1 MRLIVRLLA
10 LSLTIHARLE
20 SKSINGEK
28 SSLKHSARCFFHHFS
43 THAQNINHLIMSEED
58 NQEEEVFGD
67 GEDDDDDRTSRRWE
81 KNEMKREEDKYT
93 LSELIGIGSFGA
105 VYKASKMRTEKED
118 KDDETE
124 EEVAIKIL
132 PFFDNNVNK
141 KPTTI
146 EDNEDDDDDA
156 LMKQQKDGM
165 RRDIEKEIE
174 VLHASK
180 HENVTKYFK
189 SFVTAN
195 CSQVWI
201 VMEFCGGGS
210 VRDILNA
217 FLVSKVVNK
226 GFREDVVAYVSFGAL
241 SGLQYLH
248 ENGRIHRDIKCGNI
262 LLTRRGEVK
271 LADFGVATQL
281 QEGANERAK
290 TFVGTPHWMAPEV
303 ISSEGNNGGGGEE
316 KSTSGKDKRSKK
328 FSRPSSSFGQGY
340 DGKADVWALGISA
353 IEMAEMHPPRH
364 DVHPM
369 RVIFQIAVD
378 ASPELNRR
386 GEWSLAF
393 HDFIAQA
400 LKRDPRGRA
409 SAQALRRHEFFKNAK
424 IKAGGDWRAARR
436 VLVEEL
442 IPLGVSHKKEKLEEK
457 YGGLDPNVDAYMTL
471 LMKGALGGGGQR
483 RLSQYSNKEGSDY
496 SSSDTLRKS
505 NSGSDIRDY
514 GTMIYRSN
522 RSVGSVGRN
531 AKEDKMSKTHAPP
544 PVLSSSLPHKHHHGE
559 NKTSAEI
566 LSAALNDPSILNKV
580 NEDSSTGEG
589 STSLLAQNQLKSGM
603 PIEELQRMVLG
614 RDEKEDVDR
623 ERLRL
628 KAIKNFQK
636 DALLRECLEFART
649 KKTTDSGTH
658 DVKQF
663 ASVASAARQFFKLFG
678 LLDVDERCN
687 NSENSD
693 DLESE
698 DEIDEET
705 KRRNKSRLK
714 DETEDAKRL
723 LDRASDIEK
732 ELLAFERSPFDF

>member
-1 MRLIVRLLA
+1 
-10 LSLTIHARLE
+10 
-20 SKSINGEK
+20 
-28 SSLKHSARCFFHHFS
+28 
-43 THAQNINHLIMSEED
+43 MSD
-58 NQEEEVFGD
+58 NQEDQDEEVFG
-67 GEDDDDDRTSRRWE
+67 EDDTDDRTSPQWE
-81 KNEMKREEDKYT
+81 KKKEKREEEKYT

-105 VYKASKMRTEKED
+105 VYKASMMRTEKDEKED
-118 KDDETE
+118 DDE

-132 PFFDNNVNK
+132 PFFDNNSNK
-141 KPTTI
+141 KLTPI
-146 EDNEDDDDDA
+146 EDEENDDDA

-189 SFVTAN
+189 SFVTSN

-226 GFREDVVAYVSFGAL
+226 GFREDVVAYVCFGAL

-316 KSTSGKDKRSKK
+316 KSNSGTDKRSKQ
-328 FSRPSSSFGQGY
+328 FSRSSSSFGQGY

-424 IKAGGDWRAARR
+424 IKAGGDWRLARR

-531 AKEDKMSKTHAPP
+531 AKEDKMSKTHAAPP
-544 PVLSSSLPHKHHHGE
+544 LVLSSSLPHKHHHGE

-580 NEDSSTGEG
+580 NEDSSTGEA
-589 STSLLAQNQLKSGM
+589 STSLLAQNQLKSGL

-649 KKTTDSGTH
+649 RKTADLGAH
-658 DVKQF
+658 DVKDL
-663 ASVASAARQFFKLFG
+663 ALVASAARQFFKLFG
-678 LLDVDERCN
+678 LLDDNERYN

-698 DEIDEET
+698 
-705 KRRNKSRLK
+705 

-732 ELLAFERSPFDF
+732 ELHSNSHSPFDF

>member
-1 MRLIVRLLA
+1 
-10 LSLTIHARLE
+10 
-20 SKSINGEK
+20 
-28 SSLKHSARCFFHHFS
+28 
-43 THAQNINHLIMSEED
+43 MSD
-58 NQEEEVFGD
+58 NQEDQDEEVFGE
-67 GEDDDDDRTSRRWE
+67 EDTDDRTSPRRE
-81 KNEMKREEDKYT
+81 KKKEKREEEKYA

-105 VYKASKMRTEKED
+105 VYKASMMRTEKDEKED
-118 KDDETE
+118 HDE

-132 PFFDNNVNK
+132 PFFDNNSNK
-141 KPTTI
+141 KLTPI
-146 EDNEDDDDDA
+146 EDEENDDDA

-189 SFVTAN
+189 SFVTSN

-226 GFREDVVAYVSFGAL
+226 GFREDVVAYVCFGAL

-316 KSTSGKDKRSKK
+316 KSNSGTDKRSKQ
-328 FSRPSSSFGQGY
+328 FSRSSSSFGQGY

-424 IKAGGDWRAARR
+424 IKAGGDWRLARR

-514 GTMIYRSN
+514 GTIIYRSN

-531 AKEDKMSKTHAPP
+531 AKEDKMSKTHAAPP
-544 PVLSSSLPHKHHHGE
+544 LVLSSSLPHKHHHGE

-580 NEDSSTGEG
+580 NEDSSTGEA
-589 STSLLAQNQLKSGM
+589 STSLLAQDQLKSGL

-649 KKTTDSGTH
+649 RKTADLGAH
-658 DVKQF
+658 DVKDL
-663 ASVASAARQFFKLFG
+663 ALVASAARQFFKLFG
-678 LLDVDERCN
+678 LLDDNERYN

-698 DEIDEET
+698 DE
-705 KRRNKSRLK
+705 
-714 DETEDAKRL
+714 TEDGKRL

-732 ELLAFERSPFDF
+732 ELHSNSHSPFDF

>member
-1 MRLIVRLLA
+1 
-10 LSLTIHARLE
+10 
-20 SKSINGEK
+20 
-28 SSLKHSARCFFHHFS
+28 
-43 THAQNINHLIMSEED
+43 MSD
-58 NQEEEVFGD
+58 NQEDQDEEVFGEND
-67 GEDDDDDRTSRRWE
+67 TDVRMSPRWE
-81 KNEMKREEDKYT
+81 KKKEKREEEKYA

-105 VYKASKMRTEKED
+105 VYKASMMRTEKDEKED
-118 KDDETE
+118 DDD

-132 PFFDNNVNK
+132 PFFDNNSNK
-141 KPTTI
+141 KLTPI
-146 EDNEDDDDDA
+146 EDEENDDDA

-189 SFVTAN
+189 SFVTSN

-226 GFREDVVAYVSFGAL
+226 GFREDVVAYVCFGAL

-316 KSTSGKDKRSKK
+316 KSNSGTDKRSKQ
-328 FSRPSSSFGQGY
+328 FSRSSSSFAQGY

-424 IKAGGDWRAARR
+424 IKAGGDWRLARR

-531 AKEDKMSKTHAPP
+531 AKEDKMSKTHAAPP
-544 PVLSSSLPHKHHHGE
+544 LVLSSSLPHKHHHGE

-580 NEDSSTGEG
+580 NEDSSTGEA
-589 STSLLAQNQLKSGM
+589 STSLLAQDQLKSGL

-649 KKTTDSGTH
+649 RKTADLGAH
-658 DVKQF
+658 DVKDL
-663 ASVASAARQFFKLFG
+663 ALVASAARQFFKLFG
-678 LLDVDERCN
+678 LLDDNERYN

-698 DEIDEET
+698 DE
-705 KRRNKSRLK
+705 
-714 DETEDAKRL
+714 TEDAKRL
-723 LDRASDIEK
+723 LDRSSDIEK
-732 ELLAFERSPFDF
+732 ELHSNSHSPFDF

>member
-1 MRLIVRLLA
+1 
-10 LSLTIHARLE
+10 
-20 SKSINGEK
+20 
-28 SSLKHSARCFFHHFS
+28 
-43 THAQNINHLIMSEED
+43 MSD
-58 NQEEEVFGD
+58 NQEDQDEEVFG
-67 GEDDDDDRTSRRWE
+67 EDDTDVRTSSRWE
-81 KNEMKREEDKYT
+81 KKKEKREEEKYA

-105 VYKASKMRTEKED
+105 VYKASMMRTEKDEKED
-118 KDDETE
+118 DDD

-132 PFFDNNVNK
+132 PFFDNNSNK
-141 KPTTI
+141 KLTPI
-146 EDNEDDDDDA
+146 EDEENDDDA

-189 SFVTAN
+189 SFVTSN

-226 GFREDVVAYVSFGAL
+226 GFREDVVAYVCFGAL

-316 KSTSGKDKRSKK
+316 KSNSGTDKRSKQ
-328 FSRPSSSFGQGY
+328 FSRSSSSFAQGY

-424 IKAGGDWRAARR
+424 IKAGGDWRLARR

-531 AKEDKMSKTHAPP
+531 AKEDKMSKTHAAPP
-544 PVLSSSLPHKHHHGE
+544 LVLSSSLPHKHHHGE

-580 NEDSSTGEG
+580 NEDSSTGEA
-589 STSLLAQNQLKSGM
+589 STSLLAQNQLKSGL

-614 RDEKEDVDR
+614 RDEKEGVDR

-649 KKTTDSGTH
+649 RKTADLGAH
-658 DVKQF
+658 DVKDL
-663 ASVASAARQFFKLFG
+663 ALVATAARQFFKLFG
-678 LLDVDERCN
+678 LLDDNERYN

-698 DEIDEET
+698 
-705 KRRNKSRLK
+705 

-732 ELLAFERSPFDF
+732 ELHSNSHSPFDF

>member
-1 MRLIVRLLA
+1 
-10 LSLTIHARLE
+10 
-20 SKSINGEK
+20 
-28 SSLKHSARCFFHHFS
+28 
-43 THAQNINHLIMSEED
+43 MSEEED
-58 NQEEEVFGD
+58 QEEEVFGD

-105 VYKASKMRTEKED
+105 VYKASKMRTEKDD
-118 KDDETE
+118 KDDERE

-146 EDNEDDDDDA
+146 EDNEDEDDDA

-226 GFREDVVAYVSFGAL
+226 GFREDVVAYVCFGAL

-316 KSTSGKDKRSKK
+316 KSTSGKEKRSKK

-589 STSLLAQNQLKSGM
+589 STSLLAQNQLKSGL

>member
-1 MRLIVRLLA
+1 
-10 LSLTIHARLE
+10 
-20 SKSINGEK
+20 
-28 SSLKHSARCFFHHFS
+28 
-43 THAQNINHLIMSEED
+43 MSE
-58 NQEEEVFGD
+58 NQEDQDEEVFGEND
-67 GEDDDDDRTSRRWE
+67 SDDRESRRWE
-81 KNEMKREEDKYT
+81 KKKEKREEEKYT

-105 VYKASKMRTEKED
+105 VYKASMMRTEKDD

-132 PFFDNNVNK
+132 PFFDNSNK

-146 EDNEDDDDDA
+146 EDEENDDDDDDDG

-189 SFVTAN
+189 SFVTST

-226 GFREDVVAYVSFGAL
+226 GFREDVVAYVCFGAL

-303 ISSEGNNGGGGEE
+303 ISSEGNNGGGEEE
-316 KSTSGKDKRSKK
+316 KSTSGTDKRSKK
-328 FSRPSSSFGQGY
+328 FSRPSSSFVQGY

-424 IKAGGDWRAARR
+424 IKAGGDWRLARR

-544 PVLSSSLPHKHHHGE
+544 PLVLSSSLPHKHHNGE

-580 NEDSSTGEG
+580 NEDSSTGEA
-589 STSLLAQNQLKSGM
+589 STSLLAQNQLKSGL

-649 KKTTDSGTH
+649 KKTADLGAH
-658 DVKQF
+658 DVKDL

-678 LLDVDERCN
+678 LLDGDE

-693 DLESE
+693 VESE

-705 KRRNKSRLK
+705 KRQRRK

-732 ELLAFERSPFDF
+732 ELHSNSHSPFDF

>member
-1 MRLIVRLLA
+1 MFSPFFLRAYASIVV
-10 LSLTIHARLE
+10 
-20 SKSINGEK
+20 
-28 SSLKHSARCFFHHFS
+28 
-43 THAQNINHLIMSEED
+43 MSD
-58 NQEEEVFGD
+58 NQEDQDEEVFG
-67 GEDDDDDRTSRRWE
+67 EDDTDDRTSSRWE
-81 KNEMKREEDKYT
+81 KKKEKREEEKYA

-105 VYKASKMRTEKED
+105 VYKASMMRTEKDEKED
-118 KDDETE
+118 DDD

-132 PFFDNNVNK
+132 PFFDNNSNK
-141 KPTTI
+141 KLTPI
-146 EDNEDDDDDA
+146 EDEENDDDA

-189 SFVTAN
+189 SFVTSN

-226 GFREDVVAYVSFGAL
+226 GFREDVVAYVCFGAL

-316 KSTSGKDKRSKK
+316 KSNSGTDKRSKQ
-328 FSRPSSSFGQGY
+328 FSRSSSSFGQGY

-409 SAQALRRHEFFKNAK
+409 SAQALKRHEFFKNAK
-424 IKAGGDWRAARR
+424 IKAGGDWRLARR

-531 AKEDKMSKTHAPP
+531 AKEDKMSKTHAAPP
-544 PVLSSSLPHKHHHGE
+544 LVLSSSLPHKHHHGE

-580 NEDSSTGEG
+580 NEDSSTGEA
-589 STSLLAQNQLKSGM
+589 STSLLAQDQLKSGL

-649 KKTTDSGTH
+649 KKTTDLGAH
-658 DVKQF
+658 DLNDL
-663 ASVASAARQFFKLFG
+663 ALVASAARQFFKLFG
-678 LLDVDERCN
+678 LLDDNERYN

-698 DEIDEET
+698 
-705 KRRNKSRLK
+705 

-732 ELLAFERSPFDF
+732 ELHSNSHSPFDF

>member
-1 MRLIVRLLA
+1 MFSPFFLRAYASIVV
-10 LSLTIHARLE
+10 
-20 SKSINGEK
+20 
-28 SSLKHSARCFFHHFS
+28 
-43 THAQNINHLIMSEED
+43 MSD
-58 NQEEEVFGD
+58 NQEDQDEEVFGEND
-67 GEDDDDDRTSRRWE
+67 TDVRTSPRWE
-81 KNEMKREEDKYT
+81 KKKEKREEEKYA

-105 VYKASKMRTEKED
+105 VYKASMMRTEKDEKED
-118 KDDETE
+118 DDD

-132 PFFDNNVNK
+132 PFFDNNSNK
-141 KPTTI
+141 KLTPI
-146 EDNEDDDDDA
+146 EDEENDDDA

-189 SFVTAN
+189 SFVTSN

-226 GFREDVVAYVSFGAL
+226 GFREDVVAYVCFGAL

-316 KSTSGKDKRSKK
+316 KSNSGTDKRSKQ
-328 FSRPSSSFGQGY
+328 FSRSSSSFAQGY

-424 IKAGGDWRAARR
+424 IKAGGDWRLARR

-471 LMKGALGGGGQR
+471 LMKGTLGGGGQR

-531 AKEDKMSKTHAPP
+531 AKEDKMSKTHAAPP
-544 PVLSSSLPHKHHHGE
+544 LVLSSSLPHKHHHGE

-580 NEDSSTGEG
+580 NEDSSTGEA
-589 STSLLAQNQLKSGM
+589 STSLLAQNQLKSGL

-649 KKTTDSGTH
+649 RKTADLGAH
-658 DVKQF
+658 DVKDL
-663 ASVASAARQFFKLFG
+663 ALVASAARQFFKLFG
-678 LLDVDERCN
+678 LLDDNERYN

-698 DEIDEET
+698 
-705 KRRNKSRLK
+705 

-732 ELLAFERSPFDF
+732 ELHSNSHSPFDF

>member
-1 MRLIVRLLA
+1 MFSPFFLHAYTSIVV
-10 LSLTIHARLE
+10 
-20 SKSINGEK
+20 
-28 SSLKHSARCFFHHFS
+28 
-43 THAQNINHLIMSEED
+43 MSD
-58 NQEEEVFGD
+58 NQEDQDEEVFGE
-67 GEDDDDDRTSRRWE
+67 EDTDDRTSPRRE
-81 KNEMKREEDKYT
+81 KKKEKREEEKYT

-105 VYKASKMRTEKED
+105 VYKASMMRTEKDEKED
-118 KDDETE
+118 DDE

-132 PFFDNNVNK
+132 PFFDNNSNK
-141 KPTTI
+141 KLTPI
-146 EDNEDDDDDA
+146 EDEENDDDA

-189 SFVTAN
+189 SFVTSN

-226 GFREDVVAYVSFGAL
+226 GFREDVVAYVCFGAL

-316 KSTSGKDKRSKK
+316 KSNSGTDKRSKQ
-328 FSRPSSSFGQGY
+328 FSRSSSSFGQGY

-386 GEWSLAF
+386 VKWSLAF

-424 IKAGGDWRAARR
+424 IKAGGDWRLARR

-471 LMKGALGGGGQR
+471 LIKGALGGGGQR

-544 PVLSSSLPHKHHHGE
+544 PLVLSSSLPHKHHHGE

-580 NEDSSTGEG
+580 INKDSSTGEG
-589 STSLLAQNQLKSGM
+589 STSFVAQNQLKSGL

-614 RDEKEDVDR
+614 RDEKEGVDR

-649 KKTTDSGTH
+649 KKTTDLGAH
-658 DVKQF
+658 DVKDL

-678 LLDVDERCN
+678 LLDVDERCT

-698 DEIDEET
+698 DN
-705 KRRNKSRLK
+705 RK

-732 ELLAFERSPFDF
+732 EVLAVERSPFDF

>member
-1 MRLIVRLLA
+1 MFSPFFLHAYTSIVV
-10 LSLTIHARLE
+10 
-20 SKSINGEK
+20 
-28 SSLKHSARCFFHHFS
+28 
-43 THAQNINHLIMSEED
+43 MSD
-58 NQEEEVFGD
+58 NQEDQDEEVFG
-67 GEDDDDDRTSRRWE
+67 EDDADDRTSPQWE
-81 KNEMKREEDKYT
+81 KKKEKREEEKYT

-105 VYKASKMRTEKED
+105 VYKASMMRTEKDEKED
-118 KDDETE
+118 HDE

-132 PFFDNNVNK
+132 PFFDNNSNK
-141 KPTTI
+141 KLTPI
-146 EDNEDDDDDA
+146 EDEENDDDA

-189 SFVTAN
+189 SFVTSN

-226 GFREDVVAYVSFGAL
+226 GFREDVVAYVCFGAL

-316 KSTSGKDKRSKK
+316 KSNSGTDKRSKQ
-328 FSRPSSSFGQGY
+328 FSRSSSSFGQGY

-424 IKAGGDWRAARR
+424 IKAGGDWRLARR

-483 RLSQYSNKEGSDY
+483 RLSQYGNKEGSDY

-514 GTMIYRSN
+514 GTIIYRSN

-531 AKEDKMSKTHAPP
+531 AKEDKMSKTHAAPP
-544 PVLSSSLPHKHHHGE
+544 LVLSSSLPHKHHHGE

-580 NEDSSTGEG
+580 NEDSSTGEA
-589 STSLLAQNQLKSGM
+589 STSLLAQNQLKSGL

-649 KKTTDSGTH
+649 RKTADLGAH
-658 DVKQF
+658 DVKDL
-663 ASVASAARQFFKLFG
+663 ALVASASRQFFKLFG
-678 LLDVDERCN
+678 LLDDNERYN

-698 DEIDEET
+698 
-705 KRRNKSRLK
+705 

-732 ELLAFERSPFDF
+732 ELHSNSHSPFDF

>member
-1 MRLIVRLLA
+1 
-10 LSLTIHARLE
+10 
-20 SKSINGEK
+20 
-28 SSLKHSARCFFHHFS
+28 
-43 THAQNINHLIMSEED
+43 MSE
-58 NQEEEVFGD
+58 NQEDQDEEVFGEND
-67 GEDDDDDRTSRRWE
+67 SDDRESRRWE
-81 KNEMKREEDKYT
+81 KKKEKREEEKYT

-105 VYKASKMRTEKED
+105 VYKASMMRTEKDD

-132 PFFDNNVNK
+132 PFFDNSNK

-146 EDNEDDDDDA
+146 EDEENDDDDDDDG

-189 SFVTAN
+189 SFVTST

-226 GFREDVVAYVSFGAL
+226 GFREDVVAYVCFGAL

-303 ISSEGNNGGGGEE
+303 ISSEGNNGGGEEE
-316 KSTSGKDKRSKK
+316 KSTSGTDKRSKQ
-328 FSRPSSSFGQGY
+328 FSRSSSSFGQGY

-409 SAQALRRHEFFKNAK
+409 NAQALRRHEFFKNAK
-424 IKAGGDWRAARR
+424 IKAGGDWRLARR

-531 AKEDKMSKTHAPP
+531 AKIDKMSKTHAPP

-580 NEDSSTGEG
+580 INKDSSTGEG
-589 STSLLAQNQLKSGM
+589 STSFVAQNQLKSGL

-649 KKTTDSGTH
+649 KKTADLGAH
-658 DVKQF
+658 DVKDL

-678 LLDVDERCN
+678 LLDGDE

-693 DLESE
+693 VESE

-705 KRRNKSRLK
+705 KRQRRK

-732 ELLAFERSPFDF
+732 ELHSNSHSPFDF

>member
-1 MRLIVRLLA
+1 
-10 LSLTIHARLE
+10 
-20 SKSINGEK
+20 
-28 SSLKHSARCFFHHFS
+28 
-43 THAQNINHLIMSEED
+43 MSD
-58 NQEEEVFGD
+58 NQEDQDEEVFGEND
-67 GEDDDDDRTSRRWE
+67 ADVRTSSRWE
-81 KNEMKREEDKYT
+81 KKKEKREEEKYA

-105 VYKASKMRTEKED
+105 VYKASMMRTEKDEKED
-118 KDDETE
+118 DDD

-132 PFFDNNVNK
+132 PFFDNNSNK
-141 KPTTI
+141 KLTPI
-146 EDNEDDDDDA
+146 EDEENDDDA

-189 SFVTAN
+189 SFVTSN

-226 GFREDVVAYVSFGAL
+226 GFREDVVAYVCFGAL

-316 KSTSGKDKRSKK
+316 KSNSGTDKRSKQ
-328 FSRPSSSFGQGY
+328 FSRSSSSFAQGY

-424 IKAGGDWRAARR
+424 IKAGGDWRLARR

-471 LMKGALGGGGQR
+471 LMKGALGGEGQR

-531 AKEDKMSKTHAPP
+531 AKEDKMSKTHAAPP
-544 PVLSSSLPHKHHHGE
+544 LVLSSSLPHKHHHGE

-580 NEDSSTGEG
+580 NEDSSTGEA
-589 STSLLAQNQLKSGM
+589 STSLLAQDQLKSGL

-649 KKTTDSGTH
+649 RKTADLGAH
-658 DVKQF
+658 DVKDL
-663 ASVASAARQFFKLFG
+663 ALVASAARQFFKLFG
-678 LLDVDERCN
+678 LLDDNERYN

-698 DEIDEET
+698 
-705 KRRNKSRLK
+705 

-732 ELLAFERSPFDF
+732 ELHSNSHSPFDF

>member
-1 MRLIVRLLA
+1 MFSPFFLRAYASIVV
-10 LSLTIHARLE
+10 
-20 SKSINGEK
+20 
-28 SSLKHSARCFFHHFS
+28 
-43 THAQNINHLIMSEED
+43 MSDNQED
-58 NQEEEVFGD
+58 QEEEVFG
-67 GEDDDDDRTSRRWE
+67 EDDTDVRTSSRWE
-81 KNEMKREEDKYT
+81 KKKEKREEEKYA

-105 VYKASKMRTEKED
+105 VYKASMMRTEKDEKED
-118 KDDETE
+118 DDD

-132 PFFDNNVNK
+132 PFFDNNSNK
-141 KPTTI
+141 KLTPI
-146 EDNEDDDDDA
+146 EDEENDDDA

-189 SFVTAN
+189 SFVTSN

-226 GFREDVVAYVSFGAL
+226 GFREDVVAYVCFGAL

-316 KSTSGKDKRSKK
+316 KSNSGTDKRSKQ
-328 FSRPSSSFGQGY
+328 FSRSSSSFAQGY

-409 SAQALRRHEFFKNAK
+409 SAQALKRHEFFKNAK
-424 IKAGGDWRAARR
+424 IKAGGDWRLARR

-531 AKEDKMSKTHAPP
+531 AKEDKMSITHAAPP
-544 PVLSSSLPHKHHHGE
+544 LVLSSSLPHKHHHGE

-580 NEDSSTGEG
+580 NEDSSTGEA
-589 STSLLAQNQLKSGM
+589 STSLLAQDQLKSGL

-649 KKTTDSGTH
+649 RKTADLGAH
-658 DVKQF
+658 DVKDL
-663 ASVASAARQFFKLFG
+663 ALVASAARQFFKLFG
-678 LLDVDERCN
+678 LLDDNERYN

-698 DEIDEET
+698 
-705 KRRNKSRLK
+705 

-732 ELLAFERSPFDF
+732 ELHSNSHSPFDF

>member
-1 MRLIVRLLA
+1 
-10 LSLTIHARLE
+10 
-20 SKSINGEK
+20 
-28 SSLKHSARCFFHHFS
+28 
-43 THAQNINHLIMSEED
+43 MSD
-58 NQEEEVFGD
+58 NQEDQDEEVFG
-67 GEDDDDDRTSRRWE
+67 EDDADVRMSSRWE
-81 KNEMKREEDKYT
+81 KKKEKREEEKYA

-105 VYKASKMRTEKED
+105 VYKASMMRTEKDEKED
-118 KDDETE
+118 DDD

-132 PFFDNNVNK
+132 PFFDNNSNK
-141 KPTTI
+141 KLTPI
-146 EDNEDDDDDA
+146 EDEENDDDA

-189 SFVTAN
+189 SFVTSN

-226 GFREDVVAYVSFGAL
+226 GFREDVVAYVCFGAL

-316 KSTSGKDKRSKK
+316 KSNSGTDKRSKQ
-328 FSRPSSSFGQGY
+328 FSRSSSSFGQGY

-409 SAQALRRHEFFKNAK
+409 SAQALKRHEFFKNAK
-424 IKAGGDWRAARR
+424 IKAGGDWRLARR

-531 AKEDKMSKTHAPP
+531 AKEDKMSKTHAAPP
-544 PVLSSSLPHKHHHGE
+544 LVLSSSLPHKHHHGE

-580 NEDSSTGEG
+580 NEDSSTGEA
-589 STSLLAQNQLKSGM
+589 STSLLAQDQLKSGL

-649 KKTTDSGTH
+649 RKTADLGAH
-658 DVKQF
+658 DVKDL
-663 ASVASAARQFFKLFG
+663 ALVASAARQFFKLFG
-678 LLDVDERCN
+678 LLDDNERYN

-698 DEIDEET
+698 
-705 KRRNKSRLK
+705 

-732 ELLAFERSPFDF
+732 ELHSNSHSPFDF

>member
-1 MRLIVRLLA
+1 
-10 LSLTIHARLE
+10 
-20 SKSINGEK
+20 
-28 SSLKHSARCFFHHFS
+28 
-43 THAQNINHLIMSEED
+43 MSD
-58 NQEEEVFGD
+58 NQEDQDEEVFGEND
-67 GEDDDDDRTSRRWE
+67 TDVRTSPRWE
-81 KNEMKREEDKYT
+81 KKKEKREEEKYA

-105 VYKASKMRTEKED
+105 VYKASMMRTEKDEKED
-118 KDDETE
+118 DDD

-132 PFFDNNVNK
+132 PFFDNNSNK
-141 KPTTI
+141 KLTPI
-146 EDNEDDDDDA
+146 EDEENDDDA

-189 SFVTAN
+189 SFVTSN

-226 GFREDVVAYVSFGAL
+226 GFREDVVAYVCFGAL

-316 KSTSGKDKRSKK
+316 KSNSGTDKRSKQ
-328 FSRPSSSFGQGY
+328 FSRSSSSFAQGY

-424 IKAGGDWRAARR
+424 IKAGGDWRLARR

-531 AKEDKMSKTHAPP
+531 AKEDKMSKTHAAPP
-544 PVLSSSLPHKHHHGE
+544 LVLSSSLPHKHHHGE

-580 NEDSSTGEG
+580 NEDSSTGEA
-589 STSLLAQNQLKSGM
+589 STSLLAQDQLKSGL

-649 KKTTDSGTH
+649 RKTADLGAH
-658 DVKQF
+658 DVKDL
-663 ASVASAARQFFKLFG
+663 ALVATAARQFFKLFG
-678 LLDVDERCN
+678 LLDDNERYN

-698 DEIDEET
+698 
-705 KRRNKSRLK
+705 

-732 ELLAFERSPFDF
+732 ELHSNSHSPFDF

>member
-1 MRLIVRLLA
+1 MFSPFFLRAYASIVV
-10 LSLTIHARLE
+10 
-20 SKSINGEK
+20 
-28 SSLKHSARCFFHHFS
+28 
-43 THAQNINHLIMSEED
+43 MSD
-58 NQEEEVFGD
+58 NQEDQDEEVFG
-67 GEDDDDDRTSRRWE
+67 EDDADVRTSSRWE
-81 KNEMKREEDKYT
+81 KKKEKREEEKYA

-105 VYKASKMRTEKED
+105 VYKASMMRTEKDEKED
-118 KDDETE
+118 DDD

-132 PFFDNNVNK
+132 PFFDNNSNK
-141 KPTTI
+141 KLTPI
-146 EDNEDDDDDA
+146 EDEENDDDA

-189 SFVTAN
+189 SFVTSN

-226 GFREDVVAYVSFGAL
+226 GFREDVVAYVCFGAL

-316 KSTSGKDKRSKK
+316 KSNSGTDKRSKQ
-328 FSRPSSSFGQGY
+328 FSRSSSSFAQGY

-409 SAQALRRHEFFKNAK
+409 SAQALRRHDFFKNAK
-424 IKAGGDWRAARR
+424 IKAGGDWRLARR

-531 AKEDKMSKTHAPP
+531 AKEDKMSKTHAAPP
-544 PVLSSSLPHKHHHGE
+544 LVLSSSLPHKHHHGE

-580 NEDSSTGEG
+580 NEDSSTGEA
-589 STSLLAQNQLKSGM
+589 STSLLAQDQLKSGL

-649 KKTTDSGTH
+649 RKTADLGAH
-658 DVKQF
+658 DVKDL
-663 ASVASAARQFFKLFG
+663 ALVASAARQFFKLFG
-678 LLDVDERCN
+678 LLDDNERYN

-698 DEIDEET
+698 
-705 KRRNKSRLK
+705 

-732 ELLAFERSPFDF
+732 ELHSNSHSPFDF

>member
-1 MRLIVRLLA
+1 MFSPFFLRAYASIVV
-10 LSLTIHARLE
+10 
-20 SKSINGEK
+20 
-28 SSLKHSARCFFHHFS
+28 
-43 THAQNINHLIMSEED
+43 MSD
-58 NQEEEVFGD
+58 NQEDQDEEVFG
-67 GEDDDDDRTSRRWE
+67 EDDTDVRTSSRWE
-81 KNEMKREEDKYT
+81 KKKEKREEEKYA

-105 VYKASKMRTEKED
+105 VYKASMMRTEKDEKED
-118 KDDETE
+118 DDD

-132 PFFDNNVNK
+132 PFFDNNSNK
-141 KPTTI
+141 KLTPI
-146 EDNEDDDDDA
+146 EDEENDDDA

-189 SFVTAN
+189 SFVTSN

-226 GFREDVVAYVSFGAL
+226 GFREDVVAYVCFGAL

-316 KSTSGKDKRSKK
+316 KSNSGTDKRSKQ
-328 FSRPSSSFGQGY
+328 FSRSSSSFAQGY

-424 IKAGGDWRAARR
+424 IKAGGDWRLARR

-471 LMKGALGGGGQR
+471 LIKGALGGGGQR

-531 AKEDKMSKTHAPP
+531 AKEDKMSKAHAAPP
-544 PVLSSSLPHKHHHGE
+544 LVLSSSLPHKHHHGE

-580 NEDSSTGEG
+580 NEDSSTGEA
-589 STSLLAQNQLKSGM
+589 STSLLAQDQLKSGL

-649 KKTTDSGTH
+649 RKTADLGAH
-658 DVKQF
+658 DVKDL
-663 ASVASAARQFFKLFG
+663 ALVASAARQFFKLFG
-678 LLDVDERCN
+678 LLDDNERYN

-698 DEIDEET
+698 
-705 KRRNKSRLK
+705 

-732 ELLAFERSPFDF
+732 ELHSNSHSPFDF

>member
-1 MRLIVRLLA
+1 
-10 LSLTIHARLE
+10 
-20 SKSINGEK
+20 
-28 SSLKHSARCFFHHFS
+28 
-43 THAQNINHLIMSEED
+43 MSD
-58 NQEEEVFGD
+58 NQEDQDEEVFG
-67 GEDDDDDRTSRRWE
+67 EDDADVRTSSRWE
-81 KNEMKREEDKYT
+81 KKKEKREEEKYA

-105 VYKASKMRTEKED
+105 VYKASVMRTEKDEKED
-118 KDDETE
+118 DDD

-132 PFFDNNVNK
+132 PFFDNNSNK
-141 KPTTI
+141 KLTPI
-146 EDNEDDDDDA
+146 EDEENDDDA

-189 SFVTAN
+189 SFVTSN

-226 GFREDVVAYVSFGAL
+226 GFREDVVAYVCFGAL

-316 KSTSGKDKRSKK
+316 KSNSGTDKRSKQ
-328 FSRPSSSFGQGY
+328 FSRSSSSFGQGY

-409 SAQALRRHEFFKNAK
+409 SAQALKRHEFFKNAK
-424 IKAGGDWRAARR
+424 IKAGGDWRLARR

-531 AKEDKMSKTHAPP
+531 AKEDKMSKTHAAPP
-544 PVLSSSLPHKHHHGE
+544 LVLSSSLPHKHHHGE

-580 NEDSSTGEG
+580 NEDSSTGEA
-589 STSLLAQNQLKSGM
+589 STSLLAQDQLKSGL

-649 KKTTDSGTH
+649 RKTADLGAH
-658 DVKQF
+658 DVKDL
-663 ASVASAARQFFKLFG
+663 ALVASAARQFFKLFG
-678 LLDVDERCN
+678 LLDDNERYN

-698 DEIDEET
+698 
-705 KRRNKSRLK
+705 

-732 ELLAFERSPFDF
+732 ELHSNSHSPFDF

>member
-1 MRLIVRLLA
+1 
-10 LSLTIHARLE
+10 
-20 SKSINGEK
+20 
-28 SSLKHSARCFFHHFS
+28 
-43 THAQNINHLIMSEED
+43 MSD
-58 NQEEEVFGD
+58 NQEDQDEEVFG
-67 GEDDDDDRTSRRWE
+67 EDDADVRTSSRWE
-81 KNEMKREEDKYT
+81 KKKEKREEEKYA

-105 VYKASKMRTEKED
+105 VYKASMMRTEKDEKED
-118 KDDETE
+118 DDD

-132 PFFDNNVNK
+132 PFFDNNSNK
-141 KPTTI
+141 KLTPI
-146 EDNEDDDDDA
+146 EDEENDDDA

-189 SFVTAN
+189 SFVTSN

-226 GFREDVVAYVSFGAL
+226 GFREDVVAYVCFGAL

-316 KSTSGKDKRSKK
+316 KSNSGTDKRSKQ
-328 FSRPSSSFGQGY
+328 FSRSSSSFGQGY

-424 IKAGGDWRAARR
+424 IKAGGDWRLARR

-531 AKEDKMSKTHAPP
+531 AKEDKMSKTHAAPP
-544 PVLSSSLPHKHHHGE
+544 LVLSSSLPHKHHHGE

-580 NEDSSTGEG
+580 NEDSSTGEA
-589 STSLLAQNQLKSGM
+589 STSLLAQDQLKSGL

-649 KKTTDSGTH
+649 RKTADLGAH
-658 DVKQF
+658 DVKDL
-663 ASVASAARQFFKLFG
+663 ALVASAARQFFKLFG
-678 LLDVDERCN
+678 LLDDNERYN

-698 DEIDEET
+698 
-705 KRRNKSRLK
+705 

-732 ELLAFERSPFDF
+732 ELHSNSHSPFDF

>member
-1 MRLIVRLLA
+1 
-10 LSLTIHARLE
+10 
-20 SKSINGEK
+20 
-28 SSLKHSARCFFHHFS
+28 
-43 THAQNINHLIMSEED
+43 MSD
-58 NQEEEVFGD
+58 NQEDQDEEVFG
-67 GEDDDDDRTSRRWE
+67 EDDTDVRTSPRWE
-81 KNEMKREEDKYT
+81 KKKEKREEEKYA

-105 VYKASKMRTEKED
+105 VYKASMMRTEKDEKED
-118 KDDETE
+118 DDD

-132 PFFDNNVNK
+132 PFFDNNSNK
-141 KPTTI
+141 KLTPI
-146 EDNEDDDDDA
+146 EDEENDDDA

-189 SFVTAN
+189 SFVTSN

-226 GFREDVVAYVSFGAL
+226 GFREDVVAYVCFGAL

-316 KSTSGKDKRSKK
+316 KSNSGTDKRSKQ
-328 FSRPSSSFGQGY
+328 FSRSSSSFAQGY

-409 SAQALRRHEFFKNAK
+409 SAQALRRHDFFKNAK
-424 IKAGGDWRAARR
+424 IKAGGDWRLARR

-531 AKEDKMSKTHAPP
+531 AKEDKMSKTHAAPP
-544 PVLSSSLPHKHHHGE
+544 LVLSSSLPHKHHHGE

-580 NEDSSTGEG
+580 NEDSSTGEA
-589 STSLLAQNQLKSGM
+589 STSLLAQDQLKSGL

-649 KKTTDSGTH
+649 RKTADLGAH
-658 DVKQF
+658 DVKDL
-663 ASVASAARQFFKLFG
+663 ALVATAARQFFKLFG
-678 LLDVDERCN
+678 LLDDNERYN

-698 DEIDEET
+698 
-705 KRRNKSRLK
+705 

-732 ELLAFERSPFDF
+732 ELHSNSHSPFDF

>member
-105 VYKASKMRTEKED
+105 VYKASKMRTEKDD
-118 KDDETE
+118 KEDETE

-132 PFFDNNVNK
+132 PFFDNNMNK
-141 KPTTI
+141 KPTTT
-146 EDNEDDDDDA
+146 EDNEDEDDDA

-316 KSTSGKDKRSKK
+316 KSTSGKEKRSKK

>member
-1 MRLIVRLLA
+1 MFSPFFLHAYTSIVV
-10 LSLTIHARLE
+10 
-20 SKSINGEK
+20 
-28 SSLKHSARCFFHHFS
+28 
-43 THAQNINHLIMSEED
+43 MSD
-58 NQEEEVFGD
+58 NQEDQDEEVFG
-67 GEDDDDDRTSRRWE
+67 EDDTDDRTSSRWE
-81 KNEMKREEDKYT
+81 KKKEKREEEKYA

-105 VYKASKMRTEKED
+105 VYKASMMRTEKDEKED
-118 KDDETE
+118 DDDK
-124 EEVAIKIL
+124 EVAIKIL
-132 PFFDNNVNK
+132 PFFDNNSNK
-141 KPTTI
+141 KLTPI
-146 EDNEDDDDDA
+146 EDEENDDDA

-189 SFVTAN
+189 SFVTSN

-226 GFREDVVAYVSFGAL
+226 GFREDVVAYVCFGAL

-316 KSTSGKDKRSKK
+316 KSNSGTDKRSKQ
-328 FSRPSSSFGQGY
+328 FSRSSSSFGQGY

-424 IKAGGDWRAARR
+424 IKAGGDWRLARR

-483 RLSQYSNKEGSDY
+483 RLSQYGNKEGSDY

-531 AKEDKMSKTHAPP
+531 AKEDKMSKTHAAPP
-544 PVLSSSLPHKHHHGE
+544 LVLSSSLPHKHHHGE

-580 NEDSSTGEG
+580 NEDSSTGEA
-589 STSLLAQNQLKSGM
+589 STSLLAQNQLKSGL

-649 KKTTDSGTH
+649 KKTTDLGAH
-658 DVKQF
+658 DVKDL

-678 LLDVDERCN
+678 LLDGDE

-693 DLESE
+693 VESE

-705 KRRNKSRLK
+705 KRQRRK

-732 ELLAFERSPFDF
+732 ELHSNSHSPFDF

>member
-1 MRLIVRLLA
+1 MFSPFFLRAYASIVV
-10 LSLTIHARLE
+10 
-20 SKSINGEK
+20 
-28 SSLKHSARCFFHHFS
+28 
-43 THAQNINHLIMSEED
+43 MSD
-58 NQEEEVFGD
+58 NQEDQDEEVFG
-67 GEDDDDDRTSRRWE
+67 EDDTDVRTSSRWE
-81 KNEMKREEDKYT
+81 KKKEKREEEKYA

-105 VYKASKMRTEKED
+105 VYKASMMRTEKAEKED
-118 KDDETE
+118 DDD

-132 PFFDNNVNK
+132 PFFDNNSNK
-141 KPTTI
+141 KLTPI
-146 EDNEDDDDDA
+146 EDEENDDDA

-189 SFVTAN
+189 SFVTSN

-226 GFREDVVAYVSFGAL
+226 GFREDVVAYVCFGAL

-303 ISSEGNNGGGGEE
+303 ISSEGNNGREEE
-316 KSTSGKDKRSKK
+316 KSTSGKEKRSKE

-424 IKAGGDWRAARR
+424 IKAGGDWRLARR

-531 AKEDKMSKTHAPP
+531 AKEDKMSKTHAAPP
-544 PVLSSSLPHKHHHGE
+544 LVLSSSLPHKHHHGE

-580 NEDSSTGEG
+580 NEDSSTGEA
-589 STSLLAQNQLKSGM
+589 STSLLAQDQLKSGL

-649 KKTTDSGTH
+649 RKTADLGAH
-658 DVKQF
+658 DVKDL
-663 ASVASAARQFFKLFG
+663 ALVASAARQFFKLFG
-678 LLDVDERCN
+678 LLDDNERYN

-698 DEIDEET
+698 DN
-705 KRRNKSRLK
+705 RK

-732 ELLAFERSPFDF
+732 ELHSNSHSPFDF

>member
-1 MRLIVRLLA
+1 
-10 LSLTIHARLE
+10 
-20 SKSINGEK
+20 
-28 SSLKHSARCFFHHFS
+28 
-43 THAQNINHLIMSEED
+43 MSEDQED
-58 NQEEEVFGD
+58 QDEEVFG
-67 GEDDDDDRTSRRWE
+67 EDDNDDRTSRRWE
-81 KNEMKREEDKYT
+81 KKKEKREEDKYK

-105 VYKASKMRTEKED
+105 VYKASMMRTEKDDKED
-118 KDDETE
+118 EEE

-132 PFFDNNVNK
+132 PFFDNNINK

-146 EDNEDDDDDA
+146 EDEENDDDA

-189 SFVTAN
+189 SFVTSN

-217 FLVSKVVNK
+217 FLVSKVVTK
-226 GFREDVVAYVSFGAL
+226 GFREDVVAYVCFGAL

-303 ISSEGNNGGGGEE
+303 ISSEGNNGGEE
-316 KSTSGKDKRSKK
+316 EEKRSKK

-378 ASPELNRR
+378 ASPELKRR

-424 IKAGGDWRAARR
+424 SKAGGDWRLARR

-531 AKEDKMSKTHAPP
+531 AKEVKMSKTHAPPP

-580 NEDSSTGEG
+580 NEDSSMGEA
-589 STSLLAQNQLKSGM
+589 STSFLAQNQLKSGL

-614 RDEKEDVDR
+614 RNEKEDVDR

-628 KAIKNFQK
+628 IAIKNFQK

-649 KKTTDSGTH
+649 KKTTDLGAH
-658 DVKQF
+658 DVKDL

-678 LLDVDERCN
+678 LLDVDE

-693 DLESE
+693 VESE

-705 KRRNKSRLK
+705 KRQRRK

-732 ELLAFERSPFDF
+732 ELHSNSHSPFDF

>member
-1 MRLIVRLLA
+1 
-10 LSLTIHARLE
+10 
-20 SKSINGEK
+20 
-28 SSLKHSARCFFHHFS
+28 
-43 THAQNINHLIMSEED
+43 MSD
-58 NQEEEVFGD
+58 NQEDQDEEVFGEND
-67 GEDDDDDRTSRRWE
+67 TDVRMSPRWE
-81 KNEMKREEDKYT
+81 KKKEKREEEKYA

-105 VYKASKMRTEKED
+105 VYKASMMRTEKDEKED
-118 KDDETE
+118 DDD

-132 PFFDNNVNK
+132 PFFDNNSNK
-141 KPTTI
+141 KLTPI
-146 EDNEDDDDDA
+146 EDEENDDDA

-189 SFVTAN
+189 SFVTSN

-226 GFREDVVAYVSFGAL
+226 GFREDVVAYVCFGAL

-316 KSTSGKDKRSKK
+316 KSNSGTDKRSKQ
-328 FSRPSSSFGQGY
+328 FSRSSSSFAQGY

-424 IKAGGDWRAARR
+424 IKAGGDWRLARR

-531 AKEDKMSKTHAPP
+531 AKEDKMSKTHAAPP
-544 PVLSSSLPHKHHHGE
+544 LVLSSSLPHKHHHGE

-580 NEDSSTGEG
+580 NEDSSTGEA
-589 STSLLAQNQLKSGM
+589 STSLLAQDQLKSGL

-649 KKTTDSGTH
+649 RKTADLGAH
-658 DVKQF
+658 DVKDL
-663 ASVASAARQFFKLFG
+663 ALVASAARQFFKLFG
-678 LLDVDERCN
+678 LLDDNERYN

-698 DEIDEET
+698 
-705 KRRNKSRLK
+705 

-732 ELLAFERSPFDF
+732 ELHSNSHSPFDF

>member
-1 MRLIVRLLA
+1 
-10 LSLTIHARLE
+10 
-20 SKSINGEK
+20 
-28 SSLKHSARCFFHHFS
+28 
-43 THAQNINHLIMSEED
+43 MSD
-58 NQEEEVFGD
+58 NQEDQDEEVFG
-67 GEDDDDDRTSRRWE
+67 EDDADVRTSSRWE
-81 KNEMKREEDKYT
+81 KKKEKREEEKYA

-105 VYKASKMRTEKED
+105 VYKASMMRTEKDEKED
-118 KDDETE
+118 DDD

-132 PFFDNNVNK
+132 PFFDNNSNK
-141 KPTTI
+141 KLTPI
-146 EDNEDDDDDA
+146 EDEENDDDA

-189 SFVTAN
+189 SFVTSN

-226 GFREDVVAYVSFGAL
+226 GFREDVVAYVCFGAL

-316 KSTSGKDKRSKK
+316 KSNSGTDKRSKQ
-328 FSRPSSSFGQGY
+328 FSRSSSSFAQGY

-424 IKAGGDWRAARR
+424 IKAGGDWRLARR

-531 AKEDKMSKTHAPP
+531 AKEDKMSKTHAAPP
-544 PVLSSSLPHKHHHGE
+544 LVLSSSLPHKHHHGE

-580 NEDSSTGEG
+580 NEDSSTGEA
-589 STSLLAQNQLKSGM
+589 STSLLAQNQLKSGL

-649 KKTTDSGTH
+649 RKTADLGAH
-658 DVKQF
+658 DVKDL
-663 ASVASAARQFFKLFG
+663 ALVASAARQFFKLFG
-678 LLDVDERCN
+678 LLDDNERYN

-698 DEIDEET
+698 
-705 KRRNKSRLK
+705 

-732 ELLAFERSPFDF
+732 ELHSNSHSPFDF

>member
-1 MRLIVRLLA
+1 MFSPFFLRAYASIVV
-10 LSLTIHARLE
+10 
-20 SKSINGEK
+20 
-28 SSLKHSARCFFHHFS
+28 
-43 THAQNINHLIMSEED
+43 MSD
-58 NQEEEVFGD
+58 NQEDQDEEVFGEND
-67 GEDDDDDRTSRRWE
+67 TDVRMSPRWE
-81 KNEMKREEDKYT
+81 KKKEKREEEKYA

-105 VYKASKMRTEKED
+105 VYKASMMRTEKDEKED
-118 KDDETE
+118 DDD

-132 PFFDNNVNK
+132 PFFDNNSNK
-141 KPTTI
+141 KLTPI
-146 EDNEDDDDDA
+146 EDEENDDDA

-189 SFVTAN
+189 SFVTSN

-226 GFREDVVAYVSFGAL
+226 GFREDVVAYVCFGAL

-316 KSTSGKDKRSKK
+316 KSNSGTDKRSKQ
-328 FSRPSSSFGQGY
+328 FSRSSSSFAQGY

-424 IKAGGDWRAARR
+424 IKAGGDWRLARR

-531 AKEDKMSKTHAPP
+531 AKEDKMSKTHAAPP
-544 PVLSSSLPHKHHHGE
+544 LVLSSSLPHKHHHGE

-580 NEDSSTGEG
+580 NEDSSTGEA
-589 STSLLAQNQLKSGM
+589 STSLLAQDQLKSGL

-649 KKTTDSGTH
+649 RKTADLGAH
-658 DVKQF
+658 DVKDL
-663 ASVASAARQFFKLFG
+663 ALVASAARQFFKLFG
-678 LLDVDERCN
+678 LLDDNERYN

-698 DEIDEET
+698 
-705 KRRNKSRLK
+705 

-732 ELLAFERSPFDF
+732 ELHSNSHSPFDF

>member
-1 MRLIVRLLA
+1 
-10 LSLTIHARLE
+10 
-20 SKSINGEK
+20 
-28 SSLKHSARCFFHHFS
+28 
-43 THAQNINHLIMSEED
+43 MSD
-58 NQEEEVFGD
+58 NQEDQDEEVFG
-67 GEDDDDDRTSRRWE
+67 EDDTDDRTSSRWE
-81 KNEMKREEDKYT
+81 KKKEKREEEKYA

-105 VYKASKMRTEKED
+105 VYKASMMRTEKDEKED
-118 KDDETE
+118 DDD

-132 PFFDNNVNK
+132 PFFDNNSNK
-141 KPTTI
+141 KLTPI
-146 EDNEDDDDDA
+146 EDEENDDDA

-189 SFVTAN
+189 SFVTSN

-226 GFREDVVAYVSFGAL
+226 GFREDVVAYVCFGAL

-316 KSTSGKDKRSKK
+316 KSNSGTDKRSKQ
-328 FSRPSSSFGQGY
+328 FSRSSSSFGQGY

-424 IKAGGDWRAARR
+424 IKAGGDWRLARR

-483 RLSQYSNKEGSDY
+483 RLSQYSNKESSDY

-531 AKEDKMSKTHAPP
+531 AKEDKMSKTHAAPP
-544 PVLSSSLPHKHHHGE
+544 LVLSSSLPHKHHHGE

-580 NEDSSTGEG
+580 NEDSSTGEA
-589 STSLLAQNQLKSGM
+589 STSLLAQDQLKSGL

-649 KKTTDSGTH
+649 RKTADLGAH
-658 DVKQF
+658 DVKDL
-663 ASVASAARQFFKLFG
+663 ALVATAARQFFKLFG
-678 LLDVDERCN
+678 LLDDNERYN

-698 DEIDEET
+698 
-705 KRRNKSRLK
+705 

-732 ELLAFERSPFDF
+732 ELHSNSHSPFDF

>member
-1 MRLIVRLLA
+1 
-10 LSLTIHARLE
+10 
-20 SKSINGEK
+20 
-28 SSLKHSARCFFHHFS
+28 
-43 THAQNINHLIMSEED
+43 MSEDQEG
-58 NQEEEVFGD
+58 QEEENF
-67 GEDDDDDRTSRRWE
+67 GEDDDSDRESRRWE
-81 KNEMKREEDKYT
+81 KKKEKREEDKYK

-105 VYKASKMRTEKED
+105 VYKASMVRTERDE

-132 PFFDNNVNK
+132 PFFDNNIKK

-146 EDNEDDDDDA
+146 EDEDNDDDA

-189 SFVTAN
+189 SFVTSN

-226 GFREDVVAYVSFGAL
+226 GFREDVVAYVCFGAL

-316 KSTSGKDKRSKK
+316 KSNSGTDKRSKQ
-328 FSRPSSSFGQGY
+328 FSRSSSSFGQGY

-424 IKAGGDWRAARR
+424 IKAGGDWRLARR

-544 PVLSSSLPHKHHHGE
+544 PLVLSSSLPHKHHHGE

-580 NEDSSTGEG
+580 INKDSSTGEG
-589 STSLLAQNQLKSGM
+589 STSFVAQNQLKSGL

-614 RDEKEDVDR
+614 RDEKEGVDR

-649 KKTTDSGTH
+649 KKTTDLGAH
-658 DVKQF
+658 DVKDL

-678 LLDVDERCN
+678 LLDVDERCT

-698 DEIDEET
+698 DN
-705 KRRNKSRLK
+705 RK

-732 ELLAFERSPFDF
+732 EVLAVERSPFDF

>member
-1 MRLIVRLLA
+1 MFSPFFLRAYASIVV
-10 LSLTIHARLE
+10 
-20 SKSINGEK
+20 
-28 SSLKHSARCFFHHFS
+28 
-43 THAQNINHLIMSEED
+43 MSD
-58 NQEEEVFGD
+58 NQEDQDEEVFG
-67 GEDDDDDRTSRRWE
+67 EDDADVRTSSRWE
-81 KNEMKREEDKYT
+81 KKKEKREEEKYA

-105 VYKASKMRTEKED
+105 VYKASMMRTEKDEKED
-118 KDDETE
+118 DDD

-132 PFFDNNVNK
+132 PFFDNNSNK
-141 KPTTI
+141 KLTPI
-146 EDNEDDDDDA
+146 EDEENDDDA

-189 SFVTAN
+189 SFVTSN

-226 GFREDVVAYVSFGAL
+226 GFREDVVAYVCFGAL

-316 KSTSGKDKRSKK
+316 KSNSGTDKRSKQ
-328 FSRPSSSFGQGY
+328 FSRSSSSFGQGY

-424 IKAGGDWRAARR
+424 IKAGGDWRLARR

-471 LMKGALGGGGQR
+471 LMKGALGGRGQR

-531 AKEDKMSKTHAPP
+531 AKEDKMSKTHAAPP
-544 PVLSSSLPHKHHHGE
+544 LVLSSSLPHKHHHGE

-580 NEDSSTGEG
+580 NEDSSTGEA
-589 STSLLAQNQLKSGM
+589 STSLLAQDQLKSGL

-649 KKTTDSGTH
+649 RKTADLGAH
-658 DVKQF
+658 DVKDL
-663 ASVASAARQFFKLFG
+663 ALVATAARQFFKLFG
-678 LLDVDERCN
+678 LLDDNERYN

-698 DEIDEET
+698 
-705 KRRNKSRLK
+705 

-732 ELLAFERSPFDF
+732 ELHSNSHSPFDF

>member
-1 MRLIVRLLA
+1 
-10 LSLTIHARLE
+10 
-20 SKSINGEK
+20 
-28 SSLKHSARCFFHHFS
+28 
-43 THAQNINHLIMSEED
+43 MSD
-58 NQEEEVFGD
+58 NQEDQDEEVFGEND
-67 GEDDDDDRTSRRWE
+67 TDVRTSPRWE
-81 KNEMKREEDKYT
+81 KKKEKREEEKYA

-105 VYKASKMRTEKED
+105 VYKASMMRTEKDEKED
-118 KDDETE
+118 DDD

-132 PFFDNNVNK
+132 PFFDNNSNK
-141 KPTTI
+141 KLTPI
-146 EDNEDDDDDA
+146 EDEENDDDA

-189 SFVTAN
+189 SFVTSN

-226 GFREDVVAYVSFGAL
+226 GFREDVVAYVCFGAL

-316 KSTSGKDKRSKK
+316 KSNSGTDKRSKQ
-328 FSRPSSSFGQGY
+328 FSRSSSSFAQGY

-424 IKAGGDWRAARR
+424 IKAGGDWRLARR

-531 AKEDKMSKTHAPP
+531 AKEDKMSKTHAAPP
-544 PVLSSSLPHKHHHGE
+544 LVLSSSLPHKHHHGE

-580 NEDSSTGEG
+580 NEDSSTGEA
-589 STSLLAQNQLKSGM
+589 STSLLAQDQLKSGL

-649 KKTTDSGTH
+649 RKTADLGAH
-658 DVKQF
+658 DVKDL
-663 ASVASAARQFFKLFG
+663 ALVASAARQFFKLFG
-678 LLDVDERCN
+678 LLDDNERYN

-698 DEIDEET
+698 
-705 KRRNKSRLK
+705 

-732 ELLAFERSPFDF
+732 ELHSNSHSPFDF

>member
-1 MRLIVRLLA
+1 
-10 LSLTIHARLE
+10 
-20 SKSINGEK
+20 
-28 SSLKHSARCFFHHFS
+28 
-43 THAQNINHLIMSEED
+43 MSD
-58 NQEEEVFGD
+58 NQEDQDEEVFGEND
-67 GEDDDDDRTSRRWE
+67 TDVRMSPRWE
-81 KNEMKREEDKYT
+81 KKKEKREEEKYA

-105 VYKASKMRTEKED
+105 VYKASMMRTEKDEKED
-118 KDDETE
+118 DDD

-132 PFFDNNVNK
+132 PFFDNNSNK
-141 KPTTI
+141 KLTPI
-146 EDNEDDDDDA
+146 EDEENDDDA

-189 SFVTAN
+189 SFVTSN

-226 GFREDVVAYVSFGAL
+226 GFREDVVAYVCFGAL

-316 KSTSGKDKRSKK
+316 KSNSGKDKRSKQ
-328 FSRPSSSFGQGY
+328 FSRSSSSFAQGY

-424 IKAGGDWRAARR
+424 IKAGGDWRLARR

-531 AKEDKMSKTHAPP
+531 AKEDKMSKTHAAPP
-544 PVLSSSLPHKHHHGE
+544 LVLSSSLPHKHHHGE

-580 NEDSSTGEG
+580 NEDSSTGEA
-589 STSLLAQNQLKSGM
+589 STSLLAQDQLKSGL

-649 KKTTDSGTH
+649 RKTADLGAH
-658 DVKQF
+658 DVKDL
-663 ASVASAARQFFKLFG
+663 ALVASAARQFFKLFG
-678 LLDVDERCN
+678 LLDDNERYN

-698 DEIDEET
+698 DE
-705 KRRNKSRLK
+705 
-714 DETEDAKRL
+714 TEDAKRL
-723 LDRASDIEK
+723 LDRSSDIEK
-732 ELLAFERSPFDF
+732 ELHSNSHSPFDF

>member
-1 MRLIVRLLA
+1 
-10 LSLTIHARLE
+10 
-20 SKSINGEK
+20 
-28 SSLKHSARCFFHHFS
+28 
-43 THAQNINHLIMSEED
+43 MSE
-58 NQEEEVFGD
+58 NQEDQDEEVFGEND
-67 GEDDDDDRTSRRWE
+67 SDDRESRRWE
-81 KNEMKREEDKYT
+81 KKKEKREEEKYT

-105 VYKASKMRTEKED
+105 VYKASMMRTEKDEKED
-118 KDDETE
+118 DDE

-132 PFFDNNVNK
+132 PFFDNNSNK
-141 KPTTI
+141 KLTPI
-146 EDNEDDDDDA
+146 EDEENDDDA

-189 SFVTAN
+189 SFVTST

-226 GFREDVVAYVSFGAL
+226 GFREDVVAYVCFGAL

-316 KSTSGKDKRSKK
+316 KSNSGTDKRSKQ
-328 FSRPSSSFGQGY
+328 FSRSSSSFGQGY

-424 IKAGGDWRAARR
+424 IKAGGDWRLARR

-544 PVLSSSLPHKHHHGE
+544 PLVLSSSLPHKHHHGE
-559 NKTSAEI
+559 NKTSAGI

-580 NEDSSTGEG
+580 NEDSSTGEA
-589 STSLLAQNQLKSGM
+589 STSLLAQNQLKSGL

-628 KAIKNFQK
+628 KTIKNFQK

-649 KKTTDSGTH
+649 RKTADLGAH
-658 DVKQF
+658 DVKDL
-663 ASVASAARQFFKLFG
+663 ALVASAARQFFKLFG
-678 LLDVDERCN
+678 LLDDNERYN

-698 DEIDEET
+698 
-705 KRRNKSRLK
+705 

-732 ELLAFERSPFDF
+732 ELHSNSHSPFDF

>member
-1 MRLIVRLLA
+1 M
-10 LSLTIHARLE
+10 
-20 SKSINGEK
+20 SK
-28 SSLKHSARCFFHHFS
+28 
-43 THAQNINHLIMSEED
+43 ED
-58 NQEEEVFGD
+58 QEDQEEVFGD
-67 GEDDDDDRTSRRWE
+67 DKDEDDRKSRRWE
-81 KNEMKREEDKYT
+81 KKTTKREEDKYK

-105 VYKASKMRTEKED
+105 VYKASMMRTEKDD

-132 PFFDNNVNK
+132 PFFDNTNNK
-141 KPTTI
+141 KPTT
-146 EDNEDDDDDA
+146 EDEDSDDDDA

-189 SFVTAN
+189 SFVTSN

-226 GFREDVVAYVSFGAL
+226 GFREDVVAYVCFGAL

-303 ISSEGNNGGGGEE
+303 ISSEGNNNGNGEEE
-316 KSTSGKDKRSKK
+316 KSTSGTEKRSKK

-340 DGKADVWALGISA
+340 DSKADVWALGISA

-424 IKAGGDWRAARR
+424 IKAGGDWRLARR

-471 LMKGALGGGGQR
+471 VMKGALGGGGQR
-483 RLSQYSNKEGSDY
+483 RLSQYSNKGGSDY

-544 PVLSSSLPHKHHHGE
+544 PIPSSSLPHKHHHGE

-580 NEDSSTGEG
+580 INEDSSTGEG
-589 STSLLAQNQLKSGM
+589 STSFVAQNQLKSGL

-678 LLDVDERCN
+678 LLDVDE
-687 NSENSD
+687 NSDSD

-698 DEIDEET
+698 DWIDEET
-705 KRRNKSRLK
+705 KRRNRQKRLK

-732 ELLAFERSPFDF
+732 ELHSNSHSPFDF

>member
-43 THAQNINHLIMSEED
+43 THAQNINHLIMSTED

-146 EDNEDDDDDA
+146 EDNEDEDDDA

-226 GFREDVVAYVSFGAL
+226 GFREDVVAYVCFGAL

-316 KSTSGKDKRSKK
+316 KSTSGKEKRSKK

-409 SAQALRRHEFFKNAK
+409 SAHALRRHEFFKNAK

-471 LMKGALGGGGQR
+471 LMKGALGGWGQR
-483 RLSQYSNKEGSDY
+483 RLSQYSNKEVSDY

-589 STSLLAQNQLKSGM
+589 STSLLAQNQLKSGL

>member
-1 MRLIVRLLA
+1 
-10 LSLTIHARLE
+10 
-20 SKSINGEK
+20 
-28 SSLKHSARCFFHHFS
+28 
-43 THAQNINHLIMSEED
+43 MSD
-58 NQEEEVFGD
+58 NQEDQDEEVFG
-67 GEDDDDDRTSRRWE
+67 EDDTDDRTSPQWE
-81 KNEMKREEDKYT
+81 KKKEKREEEKYT

-105 VYKASKMRTEKED
+105 VYKASMMRTEKDEKED
-118 KDDETE
+118 DDE

-132 PFFDNNVNK
+132 PFFDNNSNK
-141 KPTTI
+141 KLTPI
-146 EDNEDDDDDA
+146 EDEENDDDA

-189 SFVTAN
+189 SFVTSN

-226 GFREDVVAYVSFGAL
+226 GFREDVVAYVCFGAL

-316 KSTSGKDKRSKK
+316 KSNSGTDKRSKQ
-328 FSRPSSSFGQGY
+328 FSRSSSSFGQGY

-424 IKAGGDWRAARR
+424 IKAGGDWRLARR

-531 AKEDKMSKTHAPP
+531 AKEDKMSKTHAAPP
-544 PVLSSSLPHKHHHGE
+544 LVLSSSLPHKHHHGE

-580 NEDSSTGEG
+580 NEDSSTGEA
-589 STSLLAQNQLKSGM
+589 STSLLAQNQLKSGL

-649 KKTTDSGTH
+649 RKTADLGAH
-658 DVKQF
+658 DVKDL
-663 ASVASAARQFFKLFG
+663 ALVASASRQFFKLFG
-678 LLDVDERCN
+678 LLDDNERYN

-698 DEIDEET
+698 
-705 KRRNKSRLK
+705 

-732 ELLAFERSPFDF
+732 ELHSNSHSPFEF